1 MAAEALGGA
10 GGEGSPP
17 TGYLTPVACI
27 AYAFAWMRGATHP
40 ATPPPKRPDD
50 SSHVAQAG
58 TFPLMDAR
66 QRRSRAALRAAV
78 LELAA
83 ETPIAEITATDIA
96 AAAGVHRTT
105 FYQHAASPVDLLLDA
120 LGAEIDEARQRTLAD
135 HPETN
140 AAAAIDDVSRAVLE
154 HIDHH
159 AAVYRR
165 GLGPESGGGS
175 LHRMLGDHFLTSIRL
190 LREQGRIGDAPVPP
204 GADHDY
210 IQATSDRHHADGAAG
225 AIAVWLDLP
234 EPRSIDTFLQVLDV
248 IQPPWWPR
256 A

>member
-1 MAAEALGGA
+1 
-10 GGEGSPP
+10 
-17 TGYLTPVACI
+17 
-27 AYAFAWMRGATHP
+27 
-40 ATPPPKRPDD
+40 
-50 SSHVAQAG
+50 
-58 TFPLMDAR
+58 MDAR

-78 LELAA
+78 LQLAA
-83 ETPIAEITATDIA
+83 ETPIAEVTATDIA

-105 FYQHAASPVDLLLDA
+105 FYQHAASPVELLLDA
-120 LGAEIDEARQRTLAD
+120 LGAEIDEARQRTLGD
-135 HPETN
+135 HPESS
-140 AAAAIDDVSRAVLE
+140 AADAIDAVSRAVLE

-165 GLGPESGGGS
+165 GLGPASGGGS

-190 LREQGRIGDAPVPP
+190 LREQGRVGDAPVPA

-210 IQATSDRHHADGAAG
+210 IQASSDRHHADGAAG